1 MVSFLI
7 WLGFDDKIF
16 NFFSRSF
23 TLYEKKS
30 KFRL

>member
-23 TLYEKKS
+23 TLYEKS